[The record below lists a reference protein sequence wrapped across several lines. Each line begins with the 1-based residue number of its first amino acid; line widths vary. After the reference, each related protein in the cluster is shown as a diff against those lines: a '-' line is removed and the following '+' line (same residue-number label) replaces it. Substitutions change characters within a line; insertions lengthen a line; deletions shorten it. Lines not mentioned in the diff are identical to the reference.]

1 MTKSL
6 AGKLAEVLG
15 TIKHIPKNGYN
26 EAQRYQFVRDA
37 DVLDAVREALS
48 ERGVA
53 TLVDVAGMD
62 VDEFQTAKQRE
73 QGGVS
78 WMTTVWGAISFLDGD
93 SDAVVTIGF
102 RGTGADTGDKG
113 YYKALTGGVKYA
125 LLKTFLI
132 PTGDDPEADAD
143 SPQRAGGRPA
153 QNGPQRPP
161 QPRPVS
167 QPTPARTEP
176 PRASTA
182 PVQNIQPMSV
192 RDAMDAVA
200 EFDRKE
206 VSRVAKELVG
216 TWSFKEMTGEQRAQV
231 VAHFIG
237 GGSAVPAEPS
247 PSSPADDE
255 NWAGLLDQAP
265 AA

>member
-1 MTKSL
+1 MSGFNQDGYIPVAKRIGEFYEKHPQGVLQS
-6 AGKLAEVLG
+6 EVLVLEKDRVV
-15 TIKHIPKNGYN
+15 IKAYAYRSPEDQRPGIGHASESIPGSTSFTRGSEIENAETSAWGR
-26 EAQRYQFVRDA
+26 AIA
-37 DVLDAVREALS
+37 ALGF
-48 ERGVA
+48 EVKEGVA
-53 TLVDVAGMD
+53 TAEDVRNA
-62 VDEFQTAKQRE
+62 QAR
-73 QGGVS
+73 
-78 WMTTVWGAISFLDGD
+78 
-93 SDAVVTIGF
+93 
-102 RGTGADTGDKG
+102 
-113 YYKALTGGVKYA
+113 
-125 LLKTFLI
+125 
-132 PTGDDPEADAD
+132 
-143 SPQRAGGRPA
+143 
-153 QNGPQRPP
+153 QNGPQRPAA
-161 QPRPVS
+161 PRPVS

-182 PVQNIQPMSV
+182 PVQNLQPMSV

-255 NWAGLLDQAP
+255 DWAGLLDQAP